1 MIAIPV
7 ETTLETR
14 YTEFQRE
21 LEMLINK
28 LGLEAGSNTPDFV
41 LDEYEE
47 HIIAKVKEA
56 WNTKADT
63 GYKRL
68 GEVRY

>member
-28 LGLEAGSNTPDFV
+28 LGLEEGSNTPDFV
-41 LDEYEE
+41 LAEYLTEQLRMFDFV
-47 HIIAKVKEA
+47 ATKKEA
-56 WNTKADT
+56 FEQ
-63 GYKRL
+63 
-68 GEVRY
+68 GE